1 MAYFNGKQILF
12 SPKIITTNYPM
23 FDKWLKGEPYDL
35 VIDDAWTEYFDL
47 ALPNLKEQTVKGNV
61 TTSINVNNFFDDC
74 VEMTSCIL
82 PNCTCNAR
90 FIFKGCAA
98 LKNVELAAATTAAG
112 VNAALWHTTFT
123 GCVALENVKL
133 GAGSDIDIYLYYSD
147 NLTQECLVEL
157 IKGVADLTGKTAQTF
172 WVGDINKARIPEEY
186 QTMLTKKNWILK

>member
-35 VIDDAWTEYFDL
+35 VIADAWTTYFDL

-61 TTSINVNNFFDDC
+61 TTKIAVNNFFADC

-82 PNCTCNAR
+82 PNCTCTAR
-90 FIFKGCAA
+90 LIFKDCTA

-112 VNAALWHTTFT
+112 VSATQWHTVFN
-123 GCVALENVKL
+123 GCTALENVKL
-133 GAGSDIDIYLYYSD
+133 GAGSDIDIYLYFSD

-157 IKGVADLTGKTAQTF
+157 IKGLADLTGKTAQTF
-172 WVGDINKARIPEEY
+172 WVGDINIAKIPQEY
-186 QTMLTKKNWILK
+186 QTMLTNKNWILK